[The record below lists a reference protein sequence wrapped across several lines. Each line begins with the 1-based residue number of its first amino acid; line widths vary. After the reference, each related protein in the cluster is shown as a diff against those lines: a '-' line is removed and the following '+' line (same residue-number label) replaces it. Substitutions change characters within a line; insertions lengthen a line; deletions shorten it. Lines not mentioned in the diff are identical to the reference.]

1 MLKLRWFSPF
11 WWPFWQPSWI
21 FWWLRFTMRI
31 VICPVWPE
39 GHIIIIIFAI
49 WYIIYVLYRH
59 FYAFWPISV
68 AILAAILDL
77 KVKMTSFMNLSHA
90 NGFVMLMLV
99 QNDAPLVKISDLIP
113 EILLITNSKWPLA
126 AILDFWPITGHKLP
140 LPDV

>member
-1 MLKLRWFSPF
+1 M
-11 WWPFWQPSWI
+11 
-21 FWWLRFTMRI
+21 
-31 VICPVWPE
+31 
-39 GHIIIIIFAI
+39 
-49 WYIIYVLYRH
+49 
-59 FYAFWPISV
+59 

-126 AILDFWPITGHKLP
+126 AILDFWPITGHSWTSGISRLRRGVSLWGTYTLIP
-140 LPDV
+140 I